1 MGTYKLQDEETLVTL
16 LKKAL
21 AIGIRH
27 IDTARLYN
35 NEIPLGNAINRMIDE
50 GRVKREELFIATKTF
65 PHKNLNPVLEL
76 K

>member
-21 AIGIRH
+21 EIGIRH

-35 NEIPLGNAINRMIDE
+35 NEIPLGNAINRMIE
-50 GRVKREELFIATKTF
+50 
-65 PHKNLNPVLEL
+65 
-76 K
+76 